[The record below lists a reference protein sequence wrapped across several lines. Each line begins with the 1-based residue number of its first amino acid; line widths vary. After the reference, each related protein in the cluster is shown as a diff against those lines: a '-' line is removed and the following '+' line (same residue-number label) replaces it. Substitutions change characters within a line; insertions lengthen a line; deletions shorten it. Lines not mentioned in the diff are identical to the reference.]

1 VGFLEG
7 GGEGRERGGGGGW
20 GGGRGGGGGGGGGGV
35 RLSRMSY
42 LLNGNSKRG
51 SIGHVDIVWL
61 PYLRHPVVFDS
72 ETSRLADRMGD

>member
-1 VGFLEG
+1 MSGTVDGKTEVRRPLKLTLWW
-7 GGEGRERGGGGGW
+7 R
-20 GGGRGGGGGGGGGGV
+20 GGGGGGV